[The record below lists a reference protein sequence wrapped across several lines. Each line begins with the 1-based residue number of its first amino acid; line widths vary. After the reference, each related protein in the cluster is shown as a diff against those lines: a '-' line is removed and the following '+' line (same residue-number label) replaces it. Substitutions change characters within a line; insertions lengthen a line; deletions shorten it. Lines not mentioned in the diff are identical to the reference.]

1 MTAHDDRL
9 LGTWNAFLKPQD
21 KKPDKNLCPKC
32 GSDDYNR
39 MLRSDRPFIRK
50 RYWWVMEC
58 YTCKYEEKVL

>member
-1 MTAHDDRL
+1 MNCGPGCSTPMTEP
-9 LGTWNAFLKPQD
+9 K
-21 KKPDKNLCPKC
+21 LCPEC

-58 YTCKYEEKVL
+58 YTCKYEEPVKP